1 MSIQVGN
8 KVRVSRKEGEGWAHG
23 IKFGAVCTVL
33 ELHPAVDEVLV
44 RGPLL
49 GSAWN
54 PDQYVSM
61 QSIKLAKQANKRSA
75 P

>member
-1 MSIQVGN
+1 MSIKVGD

-33 ELHPAVDEVLV
+33 ELHPVVDEALV

-49 GSAWN
+49 DGDWN
-54 PDQYVSM
+54 QDQYVSM
-61 QSIKLAKQANKRSA
+61 QSIKLAKQANRKS
-75 P
+75 